1 MKRFWTTAAL
11 LGLLVSA
18 GCADRGDNKATDE
31 EKAAPEA
38 TAPAEKGEVPPAER
52 AGEPSARE
60 DTPTEGARATTGAQS
75 TRTAP
80 RKPAPSASARSRD
93 VDATA
98 PRDTTPR
105 APAASE
111 STAAPS
117 RRGAEWREITV
128 PAGTALPLELET
140 SLSSET
146 AQVEA
151 PVRAKLRQAVQVN
164 GLTALPIGAVLSGEV
179 TEVDRAG
186 RVKGRSRLAFTFS
199 RVQAENLSED
209 LKTNPLTYVG
219 EASKGEDLTK
229 IGAGAIGGAI
239 VGGIAGGGEGA
250 AKGAA
255 IGGAAGTGVVLA
267 TRGKD
272 VKLSSGTDLAA
283 TLAAPLTIRV
293 PIR

>member
-38 TAPAEKGEVPPAER
+38 TAPAEKGER

-80 RKPAPSASARSRD
+80 RKPAPSARSGD

-98 PRDTTPR
+98 PRATTPR

-111 STAAPS
+111 STAAPT
-117 RRGAEWREITV
+117 RRGAEWREITI

-151 PVRAKLRQAVQVN
+151 PVRAKLSQALQVN
-164 GLTALPIGAVLSGEV
+164 GLTALPIGAVLSGVV
-179 TEVDRAG
+179 TEVERAG

-199 RVQAENLSED
+199 RVQADNLSQD

-272 VKLSSGTDLAA
+272 VKLTSGTDLAA